1 MHVGWSVAHA
11 PLRVHEYRLLLLAR
25 TLVAAG
31 NWMMLV
37 AASALVFQSSGSAMA
52 VGVLAVLAVAPRI
65 PGGAIGGLWVHHH
78 CPRKTSA
85 VLFAVEAVPVAALAI
100 MAASG
105 LATVPVIFALTLI
118 AAIPAGIATSVSDD
132 LLKLTVPESQR
143 AAASAIER
151 VFVNGA
157 RVVGA
162 VAGGAVVLDLGYATA
177 FAINAGA
184 LVLFT
189 LLVYWARSLQ
199 PACDRLQAQHRVPI
213 RNAVRHYR
221 ERGVVRVVIISATIF
236 FLVVAPLDRQMPS
249 IAAQHG
255 DSVMYVGLLVAAI
268 ALGAALA
275 SPVIFRFDG
284 SHYRH
289 PILGVAL
296 CATGPL
302 LILLSLSMSFA
313 LDLVLLLLIGVCA
326 ELVRKSAEFSLERE
340 VPFGAHTLA
349 SAVIIS
355 LAATGLC
362 LGAILVGV
370 AFDDLGLGR
379 SLAIFGGVVLVCGLV
394 FMRRD
399 RVRAE
404 LPTVRL
410 PER

>member
-37 AASALVFQSSGSAMA
+37 AASALVFQSSGSAMS

-65 PGGAIGGLWVHHH
+65 PGGALGGLWVHRH

-85 VLFAVEAVPVAALAI
+85 VLFAVEAVPVGVLAF
-100 MAASG
+100 MAATG
-105 LATVPVIFALTLI
+105 RATVPVIFALTLI

-132 LLKLTVPESQR
+132 LLKLTVPEPQR
-143 AAASAIER
+143 SAAGAIER
-151 VFVNGA
+151 VFVNLA

-189 LLVYWARSLQ
+189 VLVYWAKSLQ
-199 PACDRLQAQHRVPI
+199 PACDRLQSQERAPI
-213 RNAVRHYR
+213 AHAVRHYR
-221 ERGVVRVVIISATIF
+221 ERGVVRVVIVSSAIF
-236 FLVVAPLDRQMPS
+236 FLIVAPLDRQMPS
-249 IAAQHG
+249 IAAHHG
-255 DSVMYVGLLVAAI
+255 DSAMYVGLLVAAL
-268 ALGAALA
+268 ALGAAIA
-275 SPVIFRFDG
+275 SPVIFTFDG

-302 LILLSLSMSFA
+302 LILLSVSMSFA
-313 LDLVLLLLIGVCA
+313 LDLLLLLLIGVCA

-340 VPFGAHTLA
+340 VPVGARTLA
-349 SAVIIS
+349 GAFVIS
-355 LAATGLC
+355 LVATGLC
-362 LGAILVGV
+362 VGAIVVGA
-370 AFDDLGLGR
+370 AFDDLGLGP
-379 SLAIFGGVVLVCGLV
+379 SLAIFGAVVLVCGLT
-394 FMRRD
+394 FMWRD

-404 LPTVRL
+404 LPAVR
-410 PER
+410 R